1 MNLFQN
7 FRTWLGEQRF
17 WALAGMLV
25 VTGLASLVLQFVN
38 SENAIVSQNA
48 LAAAFL
54 LGTILI
60 IGSRMTVEQ
69 RGRWA
74 AIMLPSFGFV
84 LLGVIF
90 LPQYLAIFL
99 GAGFG
104 WAVIALMLFGKDER
118 TPMQYREAIKAM
130 RKNDYKTAIEKMDDL
145 IKEQP
150 DDPNHYRFR
159 AELLRLWGK
168 LGRAR
173 RDYQTMLEKS
183 DNETDSAVA
192 YNGLAEV
199 DLQAGK
205 YEDALES
212 AYKAYELAPD
222 EWVAAYNLGMIADR
236 LSDNDLAL
244 DSLQKALDAKIP
256 DSRHRLLVYL
266 WQARALSRRNE
277 EDRAQSAINNLKQ
290 EESGLKEWQK
300 ILPDEQAKVLRD
312 VLESDVN
319 LAEKLINGG
328 ISIPELA
335 ADKEN

>member
-1 MNLFQN
+1 MFQN

-25 VTGLASLVLQFVN
+25 VTGMASFALQLVGTD
-38 SENAIVSQNA
+38 NAILSQNA

-69 RGRWA
+69 RGRWS
-74 AIMLPSFGFV
+74 AILFPSFGFV

-90 LPQYLAIFL
+90 LPQYLLIFL
-99 GAGFG
+99 GAAFG
-104 WAVIALMLFGKDER
+104 WAIIGLMLFGKDER

-130 RKNDYKTAIEKMDDL
+130 RKYDYKTAVEKMDAL
-145 IKEQP
+145 IKEHP

-183 DNETDSAVA
+183 DNDTDSAVA

-205 YEDALES
+205 YEDALE
-212 AYKAYELAPD
+212 AAHKAYELAPD

-256 DSRHRLLVYL
+256 DSRHRMLVYL
-266 WQARALSRRNE
+266 WQARALSRQNE

-290 EESGLKEWQK
+290 EKNGLKEWQK

-312 VLESDVN
+312 VLEADVN
-319 LAEKLINGG
+319 LAEKLINGE
-328 ISIPELA
+328 IAVSKLA
-335 ADKEN
+335 TDGEN

>member
-1 MNLFQN
+1 MNFIQN
-7 FRTWLGEQRF
+7 FRTWLGERRF
-17 WALAGMLV
+17 WALVGMLGI
-25 VTGLASLVLQFVN
+25 TGFASLVLQLLN
-38 SENAIVSQNA
+38 TETTILSQNA

-60 IGSRMTVEQ
+60 VGSRMDVEQ
-69 RGRWA
+69 RGRWS
-74 AIMLPSFGFV
+74 AILIPSFGFV

-90 LPQYLAIFL
+90 LPQYLVIFL

-104 WAVIALMLFGKDER
+104 WALIALMLFGNER
-118 TPMQYREAIKAM
+118 SPMQYREAVKAM
-130 RKNDYKTAIEKMDDL
+130 RKNDYKKAVEMMDSL
-145 IKEQP
+145 IKEES
-150 DDPNHYRFR
+150 DKPNHYRFR

-173 RDYQTMLEKS
+173 RDYQSMIEKS
-183 DNETDSAVA
+183 DNEADLAVA

-199 DLQAGK
+199 DLQAGN
-205 YEDALES
+205 YEDALEF
-212 AYKAYELAPD
+212 ANKAYELAPD

-266 WQARALSRRNE
+266 WQARALARQNE
-277 EDRAQSAINNLKQ
+277 QDKAQSAIENLKQ
-290 EESGLKEWQK
+290 EKLGLKEWQN

-312 VLESDVN
+312 VLEEDVN
-319 LAEKLINGG
+319 LAEKLVNDEIA
-328 ISIPELA
+328 IAQLA
-335 ADKEN
+335 NDGTN